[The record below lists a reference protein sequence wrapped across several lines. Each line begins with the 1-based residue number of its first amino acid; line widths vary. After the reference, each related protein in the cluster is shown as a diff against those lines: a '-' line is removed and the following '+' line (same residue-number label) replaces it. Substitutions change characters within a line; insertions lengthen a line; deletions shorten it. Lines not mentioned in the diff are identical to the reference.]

1 MYLERRSDCKRTPS
15 EKSKTW
21 RIKNSVSLGYCP
33 AGQTSKNTEPIS
45 SSSFSG
51 VSPVEWRILFY
62 KKACASPLIAVLL
75 PIVRNCQQPR
85 LLPAENE
92 EVVVSSSR
100 RILLGSEDRP
110 ATATHN
116 HVGELPS

>member
-1 MYLERRSDCKRTPS
+1 MEEPEFCLTGILSGRMKKD
-15 EKSKTW
+15 
-21 RIKNSVSLGYCP
+21 
-33 AGQTSKNTEPIS
+33 TEPVS

-51 VSPVEWRILFY
+51 VSPVKWRVLFY
-62 KKACASPLIAVLL
+62 KKACASPLITALL
-75 PIVRNCQQPR
+75 PIVRNCQQLR